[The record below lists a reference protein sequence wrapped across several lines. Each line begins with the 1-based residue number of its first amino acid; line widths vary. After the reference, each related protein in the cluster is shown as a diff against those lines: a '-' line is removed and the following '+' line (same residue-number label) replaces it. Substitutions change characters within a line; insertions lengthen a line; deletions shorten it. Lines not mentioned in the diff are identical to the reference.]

1 LVTGKYRQAKRYGIE
16 DNETSTEGTSAALTL
31 RNQDSTLSKLA
42 DSAAALFLHS
52 RSYQGLETK
61 IGEDSPS
68 VLEQGRS
75 GIARGYSDDHS

>member
-1 LVTGKYRQAKRYGIE
+1 MVLSQNQLIVRQVSDLLPYDVPRLICG
-16 DNETSTEGTSAALTL
+16 
-31 RNQDSTLSKLA
+31 
-42 DSAAALFLHS
+42 AALFLHS
-52 RSYQGLETK
+52 RSYQGLEAK